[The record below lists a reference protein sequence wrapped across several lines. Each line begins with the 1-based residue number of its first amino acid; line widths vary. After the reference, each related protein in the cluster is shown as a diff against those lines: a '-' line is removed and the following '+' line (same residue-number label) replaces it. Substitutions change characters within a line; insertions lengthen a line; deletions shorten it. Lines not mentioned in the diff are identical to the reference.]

1 MAMLCNDLSYF
12 QHLAAE
18 FLADMT
24 RQPGVILYAPA
35 RDEILQ
41 PRRLMLL
48 SDVGSLPKEITA
60 GSKMCHINCL
70 NAGGSVFLWSRR
82 LHYSSTSG
90 KRSSSQI
97 KLEMSAGCP
106 ALLAFIPLFTA
117 DLGSAYAAPYMQETQ
132 QLEHLQ
138 DLTGE
143 MSTFSL

>member
-1 MAMLCNDLSYF
+1 VLCNDLSYF

-35 RDEILQ
+35 RDEIRQ

-48 SDVGSLPKEITA
+48 SAVGSLPEEITA

-82 LHYSSTSG
+82 LHNSSTSG
-90 KRSSSQI
+90 KRSSSQT
-97 KLEMSAGCP
+97 KMETSAGCP
-106 ALLAFIPLFTA
+106 ALLAFILLFTA

-132 QLEHLQ
+132 QLMDLQ

-143 MSTFSL
+143 TNTFSP